1 MAGKKRRK
9 NRPAPAQQAVP
20 VRRGNEQV
28 RYVQP
33 GRPASYPGA
42 GQAYEQPVAQEGK
55 KRKPRHFYDYSLL
68 FIIIFLTVFGLV
80 MIYSASSYT
89 AQLSSKYNGN
99 SVSFHIKRF

>member
-9 NRPAPAQQAVP
+9 TRPAPAQQAVP

-68 FIIIFLTVFGLV
+68 FIIIFLLYLGW
-80 MIYSASSYT
+80 S
-89 AQLSSKYNGN
+89 
-99 SVSFHIKRF
+99 

>member
-33 GRPASYPGA
+33 GRLLLIREPGRLMSSRLP
-42 GQAYEQPVAQEGK
+42 GGK
-55 KRKPRHFYDYSLL
+55 EKKTPS
-68 FIIIFLTVFGLV
+68 FL
-80 MIYSASSYT
+80 
-89 AQLSSKYNGN
+89 
-99 SVSFHIKRF
+99 

>member
-42 GQAYEQPVAQEGK
+42 GQAYEQSVAQEGK

-68 FIIIFLTVFGLV
+68 FIIIFHCIWSL
-80 MIYSASSYT
+80 T
-89 AQLSSKYNGN
+89 AQYKNWHCRS
-99 SVSFHIKRF
+99 

>member
-42 GQAYEQPVAQEGK
+42 GRLMSSRLPRRERKENPVI
-55 KRKPRHFYDYSLL
+55 FMITVFFSSLFSLL
-68 FIIIFLTVFGLV
+68 YLGW
-80 MIYSASSYT
+80 S
-89 AQLSSKYNGN
+89 
-99 SVSFHIKRF
+99 